1 MANNFTEKE
10 LQIILSKN
18 KNLKISS
25 ETKNNQK
32 VSLDNIIDKKANKI
46 KKIKLNEIGSDI
58 KNVDCLESILFI
70 GWHKFVYIGQIFI
83 ISFSNSSR
91 STAAL
96 LRILVR

>member
-1 MANNFTEKE
+1 MHK
-10 LQIILSKN
+10 
-18 KNLKISS
+18 
-25 ETKNNQK
+25 
-32 VSLDNIIDKKANKI
+32 
-46 KKIKLNEIGSDI
+46 DI

-70 GWHKFVYIGQIFI
+70 EWHKFVYIGQIFI